1 MINFYASFQELI
13 LGLISNHITQSLAQ
27 QKERY
32 DACGCASCSARAN
45 GINKWLTPRQPIW
58 QPDEEESSEKHP
70 ERVALAAHHVW
81 LCHSC
86 LRKVSAPTGRCPY
99 CGTERHLTK

>member
-1 MINFYASFQELI
+1 VSNDI
-13 LGLISNHITQSLAQ
+13 LNLVSDYITQSLEE
-27 QKERY
+27 KRERY
-32 DACGCASCSARAN
+32 DACGCPACSVRAS
-45 GINKWLTPRQPIW
+45 GIKNWLTPQRALWYQ
-58 QPDEEESSEKHP
+58 DEEEVVEGQTG
-70 ERVALAAHHVW
+70 RVALAAHHVW

>member
-1 MINFYASFQELI
+1 VSNNI
-13 LGLISNHITQSLAQ
+13 LNLVSDHITQTLQ
-27 QKERY
+27 KKKERY
-32 DACGCASCSARAN
+32 DACGCPSCSGRARS
-45 GINKWLTPRQPIW
+45 IKVWLSSQQPIW
-58 QPDEEESSEKHP
+58 QPDEENQTENRAG
-70 ERVALAAHHVW
+70 RVVLAAHHVW